1 MKQIRYLLFLVLIAA
16 FQHICVCPSF
26 SKEPEHLTFG
36 IHPYDSP
43 TKIHKDFGPLM
54 KKLSEEV
61 GIPFKIVVVPNYM
74 SFIKSVGEGRIDVGF
89 MGPSPYVKVKD
100 KYGGIELAAR
110 LLFRDNKN
118 NMIVIIGRTGG
129 RIGTLGD
136 MRGKTFAFGDFQS
149 YGSHFYPRYLL
160 SKAGVKLKDLKA
172 YDYLSS
178 HSRVVL
184 AVSHG
189 DFDAAGVR
197 MDIYEKYRDR
207 PIRVIAGPF
216 TIPPHV
222 IVYREGLPGNI
233 KKKIKE
239 TLLKMT
245 GRDILDSID
254 PDLMKFTSVKDK
266 DFGEAR
272 RVLDYIE
279 DR

>member
-1 MKQIRYLLFLVLIAA
+1 MSHIKFIVSIGLFVMLSSQL
-16 FQHICVCPSF
+16 QMF
-26 SKEPEHLTFG
+26 SPLKPGQLTFG
-36 IHPYDSP
+36 IYPYDSP
-43 TKIHKDFGPLM
+43 SKIHKDFGPLI
-54 KKLSEEV
+54 KRLSEEA
-61 GIPFKIVVVPNYM
+61 GIPFKIVIVPNYM
-74 SFIKSVGEGRIDVGF
+74 SFIKSIGEGRIDIGF

-100 KYGGIELAAR
+100 KYGGVELVAR

-118 NMIVIIGRTGG
+118 DMMVIITYMGSK
-129 RIGTLGD
+129 IKSLED

-160 SKAGVKLKDLKA
+160 NKAGVKLKDLRA

-184 AVSHG
+184 AVSHR
-189 DFDAAGVR
+189 DFDAGGVR
-197 MDIYEKYRDR
+197 MDIYEKYKNR
-207 PIRVIAGPF
+207 PIQVIAGPF

-222 IVYREGLPGNI
+222 IVCRQGLSEDI

-245 GRDILDSID
+245 DRDILDSID

-266 DFGEAR
+266 DFIDAR
-272 RVLDYIE
+272 RVLNYIE